1 MVKQGPPADAEERDP
16 TPFLRPSLEM
26 QREDQSQPFDGKKSC
41 WVPDEK
47 EGFVKGEIKSAKG
60 EQVTVSL
67 KEGDKTFKKD
77 QVQQMNP
84 PKFEKCEDM
93 STLTYLN
100 DASIL
105 HNLRQ
110 RYYKDFIYTYS
121 GLFCVAINPYK
132 WMPIYNKKAVAVFKG
147 RRRAEVPPHVFAI
160 SDVAYSNMLID
171 RENQSMLI
179 TGESGAGKTENTKKV
194 ITYFATVGASDKS
207 VTADPSKGSLE
218 DQIVQANPVLEAFGN
233 AKTTRNDNSSRF
245 GKFIRIHFGT
255 TGKLSGADIESYLLE
270 KSRIVYQQPLERSYH
285 IFYQIMSGGVPG
297 LKEKLLLTE
306 DITAYHFVAQGKTKV
321 DGMDDAK
328 EMKDTDYAFNVLGF
342 SQEEKEQVYAL
353 VAAVMNFGGM
363 KFKQRPRE
371 EQAEADGTEYA
382 EKVGHLCGINPQQ
395 LLIAI
400 TKPKVKVGTEI
411 VTKGQ
416 NQSQCTNA
424 VSALAKALFNRLF
437 LWLVIRV
444 NVTLET
450 KQARLFFIGVLDI
463 AGFEIFDSNGFE
475 QICINF
481 TNEKLQQFFN
491 HHMFVLEQEEYKRE
505 GIEWEFIDFG
515 LDLQACIELIE
526 KPLGIFSILE
536 EESMFPKATDDTFK
550 EKLYNNHL
558 GKAPNF
564 SKPKPGQKG
573 AEGAHMSIAH
583 YAGTVPYNITGWLEK
598 NKDPLN
604 DNVVDLFKKAG
615 NSLLVKVFAD
625 PEADAAAEG
634 GKGGKGKKGSGFQT
648 VSALYREQLGKLM
661 ATLKATHPHFVRCII
676 PNEMKQPGVVD
687 AHLVMHQLT
696 CNGVLEGIRICR
708 KGFPNRMVFSDFKQ
722 RYSILAASVIPK
734 GFTDAKA
741 TSQKILDHIQLDT
754 NEWRMGNTK
763 VFFKAGILGRLEEMR
778 DERLSGILSM
788 LQAHIRAHLN
798 QLVYKKLRE
807 QRVALV
813 VLQRN
818 IKKFLQLR
826 NWPWWKLYQKIKPL
840 LNASKAEDEMKLKEE
855 EMAKFKEEFEKE
867 TKLRKE
873 YEEKN
878 IALQKERNDLF
889 IRLQSEGGA
898 IAEVE
903 EKCTSLIKQKGE
915 LESALKDAEAAL
927 ADAEKGTNNVQSA
940 KRKLE
945 QDIQA
950 QKKVLEETQL
960 SLQKAEQDKNS
971 KDHQIRNLNDEMARQ
986 DELIAKMNKEKKHL
1000 EELGNKGAEDLQA
1013 EENKVNHL
1021 NKVKA
1026 KLEQT
1031 LDELE
1036 DNLEREKRLRGDV
1049 DKSKRKLEQ
1058 DLKSTQES
1066 VADLEKGK
1074 RELEQNLSKKDLEL
1088 NSLNTKLEDEHT
1100 LVTKLQRQVKEHQ
1113 GRLGELEEELEGER
1127 QQRQKVEKQRAE
1139 LAREL
1144 EEMAD
1149 RAEEGTGMTGAQIEM
1164 NKKREAEMAKLRRD
1178 LEESNIQ
1185 HETVVQSLRKKNA
1198 DSISELG
1205 DQVDQLNKVK
1215 TKLDKEKS
1223 QMKVELS
1230 DLQSIVDN
1238 AIKGKASSEKQAKVL
1253 EAQVADLSARLDEA
1267 TRNLNEFGSGKN
1279 RLVGENADLARQL
1292 EEAEAQISQLQ
1303 KLKTS
1308 LSAQLDEAKRSGDE
1322 EAREKQAVTA
1332 KLRNLESDYEHMRD
1346 AVDEEQEGKAELQ
1359 RQLAKAHA
1367 EAQQWRAKY
1376 EGEGLA
1382 RSEEL
1387 EESKRKL
1394 QAKLVDAEEH
1404 VEAANGKVNS
1414 LEKVKQRLQGE
1425 LEDLAIDVERANT
1438 IANNL
1443 EKKQKAFDKTVNEW
1457 KAKCDDLNQ
1466 ELDASQREARNYSTE
1481 LFKMKAGNE
1490 EIHEQI
1496 EALRRENKNLTEEI
1510 KDIHDQMNEGGRNV
1524 HELSKSRKKL
1534 EQEKEEL
1541 QAALEEAEAALEN
1554 EEAKVLRAQLE
1565 VSQIRSQIEKRIQEK
1580 DEEFETTR
1588 KNHQRSLDSMQATL
1602 EAESRG
1608 RAEALRM
1615 KKKLESDIN
1624 ELEIA
1629 LDHANKSNAE
1639 AQKNVKKHQEQI
1651 KTLQTVVEDEQHA
1664 RDDAREQMNAAERR
1678 ANSAA
1683 SDADELRTTL
1693 EQAER
1698 LRKQA
1703 ENELNDANERLNELT
1718 ATNTSLSGA
1727 KRKMEAELGGIHHDL
1742 DELLNEVRGAEEKSK
1757 KAMGDAARL
1766 ADELRQEQEHA
1777 MNIEKNRKTLELQV
1791 KELQVRLDEAEGAAI
1806 KGGKRIIQKL
1816 EERARELESEL
1827 DAEQRRHAET
1837 TKSIRK
1843 HERRTKE
1850 LQFQSE
1856 EDKKNYQRMQDLVDK
1871 LQQKIKTYKR
1881 QIEETEEVA
1890 GMNLGKYRKLQQELG
1905 ESEERAEIAE
1915 QTLQKLRSKNRT
1927 GAAAAPAGKDDNEG
1941 HVSSSRATPVP
1952 RTPALKRK

>member
-26 QREDQSQPFDGKKSC
+26 QRQDQSQPFDGKKSC

-47 EGFVKGEIKSAKG
+47 EGFVPGEIKSTKG

-67 KEGDKTFKKD
+67 KDGDKTLKKD
-77 QVQQMNP
+77 QIQQMNP

-160 SDVAYSNMLID
+160 SDVAYSNMLMD

-194 ITYFATVGASDKS
+194 IGYFAEVAMSGTP
-207 VTADPSKGSLE
+207 ADRGTKGSLE

-306 DITAYHFVAQGKTKV
+306 DITKYHFVAQGKTTV
-321 DGMDDAK
+321 EGMDDAK

-342 SQEEKEQVYAL
+342 AQEEKEQVYSL
-353 VAAVMNFGGM
+353 VSAVMNFGGM

-371 EQAEADGTEYA
+371 EQAEPDGTEYA
-382 EKVGHLCGINPQQ
+382 EKVGHLCGISPQQ

-416 NQSQCTNA
+416 NQNQCTNA

-450 KQARLFFIGVLDI
+450 KAKRQFFIGVLDI

-564 SKPKPGQKG
+564 SKPKIGQKG
-573 AEGAHMSIAH
+573 AEGAHFSIAH
-583 YAGTVPYNITGWLEK
+583 YAGSVPYNITGWLEK

-615 NSLLVKVFAD
+615 NPLLCKVFAD
-625 PEADAAAEG
+625 PEADAAAADAG
-634 GKGGKGKKGSGFQT
+634 SKGGKGKKGSGFQT

-722 RYSILAASVIPK
+722 RYTILAASVIPK
-734 GFTDAKA
+734 GFSDAKA

-763 VFFKAGILGRLEEMR
+763 VFFKAGILGHLEELR

-788 LQAHIRAHLN
+788 LQAHIRAYLT
-798 QLVYKKLRE
+798 QLTYKKLRE

-818 IKKFLQLR
+818 IKKYLQLR
-826 NWPWWKLYQKIKPL
+826 NWAWWKLYQKIKPL

-855 EMAKFKEEFEKE
+855 EMKKLKEEFEKE

-873 YEEKN
+873 YEDKN
-878 IALQKERNDLF
+878 ISLLKEKNDLF
-889 IRLQSEGGA
+889 IRLQTESA
-898 IAEVE
+898 SIADVE
-903 EKCTSLIKQKGE
+903 EKANSLIKQKGE
-915 LESALKDAEAAL
+915 LESQLRDAEAAL
-927 ADAEKGTNNVQSA
+927 ADAEKGTNNVQSQ

-950 QKKVLEETQL
+950 QKKALEELELT
-960 SLQKAEQDKNS
+960 LQKAEQDKSS

-986 DELIAKMNKEKKHL
+986 DELIAKLNKEKKHL
-1000 EELGNKGAEDLQA
+1000 EEVGNKGAEDLQA

-1036 DNLEREKRLRGDV
+1036 DSLEREKRLRGDV

-1058 DLKSTQES
+1058 DLKATQES

-1074 RELEQNLSKKDLEL
+1074 RELEQHLSKKDVEL
-1088 NSLNTKLEDEHT
+1088 NSVNSKLEDEHG
-1100 LVTKLQRQVKEHQ
+1100 LVTKLQRQIKEHQ
-1113 GRLGELEEELEGER
+1113 GRLSEMEEELEGER
-1127 QQRQKVEKQRAE
+1127 QARQKVEKQRAD

-1185 HETVVQSLRKKNA
+1185 HETIVQSLRKKNA
-1198 DSISELG
+1198 DSVSELG

-1215 TKLDKEKS
+1215 AKLDKEKS
-1223 QMKVELS
+1223 QMKVELD
-1230 DLQSIVDN
+1230 DLQSTVDN
-1238 AIKGKASSEKQAKVL
+1238 AIKGKASSEKQAKAL

-1279 RLVGENADLARQL
+1279 RLSGENADLARQL

-1303 KLKTS
+1303 KLKTN
-1308 LSAQLDEAKRSGDE
+1308 LSAQLEEAKRGQEDE
-1322 EAREKQAVTA
+1322 SREKQALSS
-1332 KLRNLESDYEHMRD
+1332 KLRNLEQDFEHLRD
-1346 AVDEEQEGKAELQ
+1346 NIEEEQEGKAEIQ
-1359 RQLAKAHA
+1359 RALAKANS

-1376 EGEGLA
+1376 EGEGLSRA
-1382 RSEEL
+1382 EDL
-1387 EESKRKL
+1387 EEAKRKL

-1404 VEAANGKVNS
+1404 VEAANGKVSS

-1438 IANNL
+1438 LANGL
-1443 EKKQKAFDKTVNEW
+1443 EKKQKAFDKTIAEW
-1457 KAKCDDLNQ
+1457 KQKCDDLNA

-1496 EALRRENKNLTEEI
+1496 EALRRENKNLTDEI
-1510 KDIHDQMNEGGRNV
+1510 KDIHDQMTEGGRSV
-1524 HELSKSRKKL
+1524 HELSKSRKRL
-1534 EQEKEEL
+1534 EVEKEEL
-1541 QAALEEAEAALEN
+1541 QGALEEAEAALEN

-1565 VSQIRSQIEKRIQEK
+1565 VSQIRSEIDKRIQEK
-1580 DEEFETTR
+1580 EEEFETTR

-1629 LDHANKSNAE
+1629 LDHANKANAE
-1639 AQKNVKKHQEQI
+1639 AQKNVKKYQEQI
-1651 KTLQTVVEDEQHA
+1651 KTLQTQVEEEQRA
-1664 RDDAREQMNAAERR
+1664 RDDAREQMNSAERR
-1678 ANSAA
+1678 ANSLQ
-1683 SDADELRTTL
+1683 SEVDELRNTL

-1703 ENELNDANERLNELT
+1703 ENELNDANERLAELT

-1727 KRKMEAELGGIHHDL
+1727 KRKMEAELGGLHHDL
-1742 DELLNEVRGAEEKSK
+1742 DQMLNEVKGAEEKSK
-1757 KAMGDAARL
+1757 KAMADAARL

-1777 MNIEKNRKTLELQV
+1777 MHIEKNRKTLETQV

-1816 EERARELESEL
+1816 EERTRELETEL

-1837 TKSIRK
+1837 TKNIRK

-1850 LQFQSE
+1850 LQFQGE

-1871 LQQKIKTYKR
+1871 LQQKIKVYKR

-1915 QTLQKLRSKNRT
+1915 QTLQKLRAKNRSGGSVAPSGPVGKSAPPS
-1927 GAAAAPAGKDDNEG
+1927 GASKAP
-1941 HVSSSRATPVP
+1941 P
-1952 RTPALKRK
+1952 RRKVDADE